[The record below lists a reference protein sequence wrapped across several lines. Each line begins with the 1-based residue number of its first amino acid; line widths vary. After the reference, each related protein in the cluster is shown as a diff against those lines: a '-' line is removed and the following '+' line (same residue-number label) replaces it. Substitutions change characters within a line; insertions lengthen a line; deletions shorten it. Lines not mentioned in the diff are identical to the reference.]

1 MERDSSI
8 ESNPEQCLPPDFDTY
23 YNAEVCD
30 PGYNRTA
37 AMEALTAAYNATAN
51 GTVPELPTCQREISV
66 LYLLLLLG
74 TAWLGVM
81 LYNFT
86 TTSVYRDTITIY
98 FIHPSGK
105 LKLSFEEHIS
115 IILSH

>member
-1 MERDSSI
+1 M
-8 ESNPEQCLPPDFDTY
+8 
-23 YNAEVCD
+23 CD

-37 AMEALTAAYNATAN
+37 AMEALTAAYNTTAN

-86 TTSVYRDTITIY
+86 TTCVHRDLITTTTITIY
-98 FIHPSGK
+98 FIHPGGK
-105 LKLSFEEHIS
+105 
-115 IILSH
+115 